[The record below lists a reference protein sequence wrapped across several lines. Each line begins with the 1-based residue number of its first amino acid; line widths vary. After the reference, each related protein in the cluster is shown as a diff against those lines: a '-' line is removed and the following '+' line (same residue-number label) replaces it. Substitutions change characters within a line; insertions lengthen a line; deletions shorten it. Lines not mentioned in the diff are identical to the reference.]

1 MNTKSKLTKITC
13 EETHEGRRLAVTLR
27 GGRGNVI
34 DKVMAAELA
43 DALLERTDGPHL
55 RCVTIAAEGD
65 NFSFGASVPDTSR
78 IDFAAVVLYTP
89 VHFLV
94 FLAFGFLSTMLVR
107 LAARQPAVLMAL
119 VLLFVIFEVAFYVF
133 IDAVSSELRGYFP
146 LALVL
151 LANLLAAIVM
161 GIYFWRRYPE
171 LGRALRRDPLGA

>member
-1 MNTKSKLTKITC
+1 MTHHRHSILAEATDAGFLGGTAVAVLFLVRDLIKLKPLLTPSIL
-13 EETHEGRRLAVTLR
+13 GQ
-27 GGRGNVI
+27 VI
-34 DKVMAAELA
+34 L
-43 DALLERTDGPHL
+43 
-55 RCVTIAAEGD
+55 
-65 NFSFGASVPDTSR
+65 FGASVPDTSR

-94 FLAFGFLSTMLVR
+94 FLAFGFLSTVLVR

-151 LANLLAAIVM
+151 LANLVAAIVM